1 MQPQVQT
8 ELSLSTL
15 SEEGP
20 HVVALGGG
28 HGLSKVLEAVQ
39 QYAGK
44 ITAVVTATDDG
55 GSSGRI
61 IGDIKIPPPGDIR
74 RCLLA
79 MSSNPTI
86 FGELFG
92 HRFDSADVAG
102 HSLGNLMLAALADL
116 TGDFS
121 LALRLAEDELVACGR
136 VHPVALQALS
146 LCARVGG
153 RDVRGQVAVQSSS
166 GQVEDLWLEPSD
178 VRANPASVAAIAEAD
193 QIVLAPGSL
202 YTSLLSTLVVP
213 GISDAVNAA
222 RARLVYVANLT
233 TQTQETQGMTARAHV
248 ETLRTIGNLARG
260 GTIVEHRGTIHAPEG
275 TEAISLGPGL
285 ISVDDAM
292 WDVVADDLVE
302 HNDGWPAHNAISLGR
317 VLGRL

>member
-1 MQPQVQT
+1 M
-8 ELSLSTL
+8 SLSTL

-20 HVVALGGG
+20 YVVALGGG
-28 HGLSKVLEAVQ
+28 HGLSKILEAIQ
-39 QYAGK
+39 HYAGK
-44 ITAVVTATDDG
+44 ITAVVTAADDG

-61 IGDIKIPPPGDIR
+61 IGDMKIPPPGDIR

-79 MSSNPTI
+79 LSSDPTI

-102 HSLGNLMLAALADL
+102 HSLGNLMLAAMADL

-121 LALRLAEDELVACGR
+121 LALRLAEDELGACGR
-136 VHPVALQALS
+136 VHPVALQALQ
-146 LCARVGG
+146 LCARVSG
-153 RDVRGQVAVQSSS
+153 RDVRGQVAVESAS
-166 GQVEDLWLEPSD
+166 GHVEDLWLEPSGI
-178 VRANPASVAAIAEAD
+178 RANPAAVAAIVEAD
-193 QIVLAPGSL
+193 QIILAPGSL

-222 RARLVYVANLT
+222 RARLVYVSNLT
-233 TQTQETQGMTARAHV
+233 TQAHETEGMTALEHV
-248 ETLRTIGNLARG
+248 EALSAIGGLARG
-260 GTIVEHRGTIHAPEG
+260 GTIVEHRGTVHAPEG

-285 ISVDDAM
+285 ISIEDVM

-302 HNDGWPAHNAISLGR
+302 HNDGWPAHDAIRLGR
-317 VLGRL
+317 MLCRL